1 MKSNMNKVTIMLQA
15 RIDSKRLPGKVIA
28 SIVGKPMIWHII
40 NRLKHV
46 KLADQIILLTT
57 KKPSDK
63 ILSKIAEKNNISYFR
78 GPINDVLKRYYLC
91 AQKFSANPIIRITGD
106 CPLVDPWLIDEMIEF
121 FQSHQYDYVSNTL
134 KPTYPDG
141 LDVEIFSFK
150 TLQQLEKLTTKKF
163 DREHVTSFIM
173 KNKTRFKTFNFEN
186 KKDLSDLRLTV
197 DEKNDLTL
205 VRKIYTLMKP
215 NTLFSLKTV
224 LTLLKK
230 NPTLLDINRN
240 IMRNEGYLISI
251 NSDKEVNKK

>member
-1 MKSNMNKVTIMLQA
+1 MSIKYLSKLKKDIQLLFTHLKLNFNHMKSNMNKVTIMLQA
-15 RIDSKRLPGKVIA
+15 RINSKRLPGKVIA

-46 KLADQIILLTT
+46 NLADQIILLLT
-57 KKPSDK
+57 KQPSHK
-63 ILSKIAEKNNISYFR
+63 
-78 GPINDVLKRYYLC
+78 
-91 AQKFSANPIIRITGD
+91 
-106 CPLVDPWLIDEMIEF
+106 
-121 FQSHQYDYVSNTL
+121 YDYVSNTL

-150 TLQQLEKLTTKKF
+150 TLQQLEKLTTKKS

-230 NPTLLDINRN
+230 NPTLLNINRN

>member
-1 MKSNMNKVTIMLQA
+1 MKRTMNKVIIMLQA

-28 SIVGKPMIWHII
+28 PIVRKPMIWHII

-57 KKPSDK
+57 KKQSDK
-63 ILSKIAEKNNISYFR
+63 ILIKIAEKNKISSFK

-91 AQKFSANPIIRITGD
+91 AQKFSANIIIRITGD
-106 CPLVDPWLIDEMIEF
+106 SPLVDPSLIDKMIEF

-141 LDVEIFSFK
+141 LDVEIFSLNI
-150 TLQQLEKLTTKKF
+150 LQQLEKLAIKKS
-163 DREHVTSFIM
+163 DREHVTSYIM
-173 KNKTRFKTFNFEN
+173 ENKSRFKTFNFKN

-197 DEKNDLTL
+197 DEKNDLKL
-205 VRKIYTLMKP
+205 IRKIYTLMKP

-224 LTLLKK
+224 LTLFKK

-240 IMRNEGYLISI
+240 IMRNEGYLISKI
-251 NSDKEVNKK
+251 LDKKVNKK